1 MTVAVTPER
10 RFRERLLPV
19 LYAIGMTSGN
29 LRAPDTLHR
38 ILQSIWGFA
47 ATGARLLGQ
56 RGITP
61 TLGIFTTITEDLATE
76 FLQQLDKDAAN
87 AGVLIKR
94 VDTSSEPHGG
104 REPQRSPYLA
114 ALETL
119 PDRWDPMGDE
129 QLAAA
134 AHELREFGRR
144 HSTAQAMPGCRDE
157 QVDLGAWLT
166 RQRLD
171 HIRGAVDLLVEDP
184 TVHGVICP
192 PPLPP
197 GLTARQ
203 HIVQLVPEHKDV
215 DGVHPGT
222 LGALF
227 LDVVFPENV
236 TLSEA
241 GCHAKANR
249 VIRLITSAMIV
260 AATIA
265 AAQRRHRAALSA
277 STS

>member
-1 MTVAVTPER
+1 MTSVELHSPDPIR
-10 RFRERLLPV
+10 RLL
-19 LYAIGMTSGN
+19 
-29 LRAPDTLHR
+29 
-38 ILQSIWGFA
+38 QSMRGFA

-61 TLGIFTTITEDLATE
+61 TLGIFTTDTEDLATE

-87 AGVLIKR
+87 AGVLIKH
-94 VDTSSEPHGG
+94 VNMSSASGG
-104 REPQRSPYLA
+104 GAEPQRSPHLA
-114 ALETL
+114 ALATL
-119 PDRWDPMGDE
+119 PDRWEPMDDE

-134 AHELREFGRR
+134 AHELREFERR
-144 HSTAQAMPGCRDE
+144 HSAKQAMPGRRDE
-157 QVDLGAWLT
+157 QSVLGAWLT

-171 HIRGAVDLLVEDP
+171 HIRVAVELLVEDP

-222 LGALF
+222 LNALF
-227 LDVVFPENV
+227 PGVVFPENL
-236 TLSEA
+236 TLTEG
-241 GCHAKANR
+241 GCHAEANR
-249 VIRLITSAMIV
+249 ATRLIASAMIV
-260 AATIA
+260 TATATATVA
-265 AAQRRHRAALSA
+265 AAQRQHQAALPANRS
-277 STS
+277 